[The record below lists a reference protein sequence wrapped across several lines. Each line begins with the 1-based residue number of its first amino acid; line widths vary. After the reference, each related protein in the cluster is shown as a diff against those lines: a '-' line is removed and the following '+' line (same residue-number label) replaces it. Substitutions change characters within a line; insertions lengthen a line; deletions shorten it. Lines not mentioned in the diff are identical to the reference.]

1 MQFELRTQVI
11 EAKRKTF
18 ANLAERYGDRP
29 ASRYEEGSVDIQP
42 TVNFHYRPLWAPDR
56 EIYSE
61 DYSALRLSD
70 PNAFTD
76 PRQYY
81 YYPYVTARAHLHEA
95 FAATLTY
102 LEKRSLLEKLPEGW
116 KSAIAEAVLPLR
128 HFESG
133 AQLISA
139 NGCRFAWG
147 STVEQCLSY
156 AAFDRIGTAQ
166 LLSRAGIALDGG
178 TDALLGPAKGQWME
192 NADLQPLRK
201 YTEQLL
207 VEQDWAIA
215 HLGLDLVDQL
225 IYGLLYSH
233 LDEAALMGGA
243 GAYSLMA
250 QHLSGW
256 FTDHRR
262 WVDALYKAWQNDAE
276 HGAANRAALAEAAAR
291 LLPAATEA
299 ALGVARIADSH
310 LSCGAV
316 DYVTARAAELAD
328 TFAVKES

>member
-1 MQFELRTQVI
+1 M
-11 EAKRKTF
+11 
-18 ANLAERYGDRP
+18 
-29 ASRYEEGSVDIQP
+29 
-42 TVNFHYRPLWAPDR
+42 
-56 EIYSE
+56 
-61 DYSALRLSD
+61 
-70 PNAFTD
+70 
-76 PRQYY
+76 
-81 YYPYVTARAHLHEA
+81 
-95 FAATLTY
+95 
-102 LEKRSLLEKLPEGW
+102 
-116 KSAIAEAVLPLR
+116 LPLR

-328 TFAVKES
+328 TLVLVVKPQDMEGLLAEIRDHIVPGNLVVSMAAGIPTSWLEQRLPARSSVVRVMPNTPALVDQGMAAISAGSNCTAGQRVSATNRPKKPPTARKTTAATALARISNSALRSMRRPVNGQVRYLTCGPA